1 MISPEKIARSLSI
14 KEVLIY
20 GGLMVTLSMG
30 IRHGFGLFNLP
41 ITIENGWGRGTF
53 ALTIALQNLIW
64 GAFQPLTGALADRF
78 GAFRIMLLGGLL
90 YALGLA
96 GMAVSTDVLNFTIA
110 GGLLIG
116 LAQTATTYSVVYGIL
131 GRNVPA
137 DKRVWAMGIT
147 AAAGSFGQFL
157 MIPAE
162 QGLLSRFGPQD
173 ALLLL
178 AIIASFMI
186 PAAFLLREKNFVY
199 TNAADDQTIRQALR
213 EATSNPSY
221 RYLTLGYFVCGFQV
235 VFIAVHLAP
244 YLKDMS
250 QTYPAVGSPAI
261 ATTALA
267 LIGLFNVFGT
277 YCAGIFGQR
286 FPKRYLLSGIYLG
299 RSIAIIA
306 FLWIPLSPITVY
318 IFSAVMGFLWL
329 STIPLT
335 NSIVAQIFGV
345 KYLSMLSGL
354 IFFAHQLGSFSGAF
368 LGGYLY
374 DLTGS
379 YSVVWNIAIGLGV
392 LACLINLPVKEQALA
407 RDTRGELPA

>member
-1 MISPEKIARSLSI
+1 MSHATTKPGLSM
-14 KEVLIY
+14 KQVLIF

-41 ITIENGWGRGTF
+41 ITLANGWGRETF

-64 GAFQPLTGALADRF
+64 GAVQPVTGALADRY
-78 GAFRIMLLGGLL
+78 GAFKIMVAGGVL

-96 GMAVSTDVLNFTIA
+96 GMAVSSDVMNFTLA

-137 DKRVWAMGIT
+137 EKRVWAMGIT

-162 QGLLSRFGPQD
+162 QGLLSAFGTQD
-173 ALLLL
+173 ALLML
-178 AIIASFMI
+178 ALMASLMI
-186 PAAFLLREKNFVY
+186 PTAFMLREKNFSHSH
-199 TNAADDQTIRQALR
+199 TLGDQTIRQALK
-213 EATSNPSY
+213 EAVSNPSF

-244 YLKDMS
+244 YLKDIS
-250 QTYPAVGSPAI
+250 SGYPAVGAPVV

-267 LIGLFNVFGT
+267 LIGLFNIFGT
-277 YCAGIFGQR
+277 YSSGILAQR
-286 FPKRYLLSGIYLG
+286 FPKRYLLSAIYIG
-299 RSIAIIA
+299 RSIAITA
-306 FLWIPLSPITVY
+306 FLLLPPSPMSTY
-318 IFSAVMGFLWL
+318 IFSAIMGFLWL

-335 NSIVAQIFGV
+335 NGIVAQIFGV
-345 KYLSMLSGL
+345 KYLTMLSGL
-354 IFFAHQLGSFSGAF
+354 VFFSHQLGSFCGAF
-368 LGGYLY
+368 LGGYLF
-374 DLTGS
+374 DQTGS
-379 YSVVWNIAIGLGV
+379 YLIVWEIAIGLGV
-392 LACLINLPVKEQALA
+392 FAFLVNLPVKERAVERVA
-407 RDTRGELPA
+407 NA